1 MYTVVMMMTLSG
13 APADTGFLFHRC
25 NGGCNGGYACSGASA
40 CHGVSACYGSSAC
53 HGGGGL
59 FHRRACN
66 GGCTGCFGG
75 GCHGGG
81 GLFHRRSNCCCAP
94 VCAGCAGCAGYAG
107 GVVGGPVYVGPM
119 GGGPEKVGAP
129 KGAVKMSKDVSDLIN
144 SDSEIKKAYDGIPT
158 NAEKQKFVDGLQK
171 TFDDAA
177 KKLKKQEEEQSYNDA
192 TPLSPL
198 YVTSRIVSRVLAD
211 PVAILTGR
219 NVE

>member
-13 APADTGFLFHRC
+13 APADTGFLFNRC
-25 NGGCNGGYACSGASA
+25 NGGCSGA
-40 CHGVSACYGSSAC
+40 CHGAVAC
-53 HGGGGL
+53 HGGG
-59 FHRRACN
+59 
-66 GGCTGCFGG
+66 GCFGG
-75 GCHGGG
+75 GCHGGGG